1 MAESVDATVSNTV
14 GAIHPGSSPGPG
26 TTKRSSPAA
35 PFFLYPA
42 NPPKSLILH
51 IPLIIL
57 LIPPILPILPI
68 SPISMMA
75 LITLISLKKFALQV
89 LKKVKS
95 EKFCGRIC

>member
-26 TTKRSSPAA
+26 TKKGAA
-35 PFFLYPA
+35 PLLLFFIPG
-42 NPPKSLILH
+42 KSHSYSLKKSTKS
-51 IPLIIL
+51 
-57 LIPPILPILPI
+57 LIPPILLI
-68 SPISMMA
+68 SPIPLRP